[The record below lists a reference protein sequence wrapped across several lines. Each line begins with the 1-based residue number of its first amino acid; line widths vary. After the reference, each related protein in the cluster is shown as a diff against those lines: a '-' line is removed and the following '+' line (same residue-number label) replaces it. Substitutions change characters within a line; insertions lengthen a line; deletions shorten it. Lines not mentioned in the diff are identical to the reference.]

1 MKKQTII
8 AALISV
14 LLLGGAFFI
23 ATQNLSRDAQS
34 SGGRPGS
41 VSGAPAAGQGGQAGQ
56 AGQASPA
63 GPASQTSQAGQSTVV
78 ETDIA
83 VQQELQGNIR
93 LNGEIRAEESAVAY
107 PDIAGTLNRI
117 LVTPGQ
123 YVREGQNLATVD
135 PSRPG
140 AQFEDSP
147 VEAPLSGY
155 VTAVHLDR
163 GTSVSTSS
171 GVATVATL
179 DNLELVVEVPE
190 RYAMAVRPGMSGTFT
205 SFALGDETY
214 EARVVEMEPVLDAQ
228 TRSKEVRLEV
238 VGDVAELQ
246 PGMFIRLSL
255 PVRSSGRVVT
265 VPFGALVQEAGK
277 AYVYTVVDGSAE
289 RREVQVGLIAEE
301 YAEVSGGLE
310 AGAEVVVNGVQ
321 KVKENEAVRTA
332 KAAGEERE

>member
-1 MKKQTII
+1 MKRQTVI
-8 AALISV
+8 AGLISV

-23 ATQNLSRDAQS
+23 ATQNLRPDDQG

-41 VSGAPAAGQGGQAGQ
+41 VSGAPPAGQ
-56 AGQASPA
+56 A
-63 GPASQTSQAGQSTVV
+63 TVV

-83 VQQELQGNIR
+83 VEQELQGDVR

-107 PDIAGTLNRI
+107 PDTAGTLNRI

-155 VTAVHLDR
+155 ITAVHLDR

-214 EARVVEMEPVLDAQ
+214 EARVVEIEPILDAQ

-246 PGMFIRLSL
+246 PGMFIRVSL
-255 PVRSSGRVVT
+255 PVRNSGRVVT

-289 RREVQVGLIAEE
+289 RREVQVGLISEE

-310 AGAEVVVNGVQ
+310 AGTEIVVNGVH
-321 KVKENEAVRTA
+321 KVQENEAVRIA
-332 KAAGEERE
+332 KAAGEER